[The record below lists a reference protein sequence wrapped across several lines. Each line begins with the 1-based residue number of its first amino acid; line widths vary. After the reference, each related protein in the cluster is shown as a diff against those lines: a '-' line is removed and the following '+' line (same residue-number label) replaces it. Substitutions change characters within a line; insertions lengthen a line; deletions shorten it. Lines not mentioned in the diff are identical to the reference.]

1 MNVSDVTEIHFILK
15 QMLMSVCQ
23 AHLPA
28 MHKRTV
34 SMISDPTTAR
44 VKLAMLV
51 TENTSAQV
59 CQVFKVRVLLFA
71 FSWNA
76 AIWEQRELFTIIT
89 K

>member
-1 MNVSDVTEIHFILK
+1 MNVFDVTEVHLILK
-15 QMLMSVCQ
+15 QMQMSVSW

-34 SMISDPTTAR
+34 SMISDPTTAP

-59 CQVFKVRVLLFA
+59 CQIFKVRVLLLA
-71 FSWNA
+71 LSWNA
-76 AIWEQRELFTIIT
+76 AI
-89 K
+89 

>member
-34 SMISDPTTAR
+34 SMISDPTTAP

-71 FSWNA
+71 LSWNA
-76 AIWEQRELFTIIT
+76 AI
-89 K
+89 